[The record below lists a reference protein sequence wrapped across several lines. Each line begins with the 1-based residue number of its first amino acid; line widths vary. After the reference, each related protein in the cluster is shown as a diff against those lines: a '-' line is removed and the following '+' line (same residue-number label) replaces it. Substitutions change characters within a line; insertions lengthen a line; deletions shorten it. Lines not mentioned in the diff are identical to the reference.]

1 MFCHAEDLLHLLPMS
16 AFPRSAKDNSFFPRK
31 FVDIG
36 DRPAVGDMLE

>member
-1 MFCHAEDLLHLLPMS
+1 MFCHAEDLLHL
-16 AFPRSAKDNSFFPRK
+16 FPRSAKDNPFFPRK

>member
-1 MFCHAEDLLHLLPMS
+1 MVCHAEDLLHLFPMS
-16 AFPRSAKDNSFFPRK
+16 AFSLSTKDNSFFPRK

>member
-1 MFCHAEDLLHLLPMS
+1 MLCHTEDLLHL
-16 AFPRSAKDNSFFPRK
+16 FPRSAKDNSFFPRK